1 VAPGFIETRMTE
13 AMPLAVREVARRFNS
28 LKQAGQADDVAQGVA
43 FLLSDASSCIN
54 GQTIRVCG
62 QNFLGR

>member
-1 VAPGFIETRMTE
+1 MTE

-43 FLLSDASSCIN
+43 FLLSDAPSCIN